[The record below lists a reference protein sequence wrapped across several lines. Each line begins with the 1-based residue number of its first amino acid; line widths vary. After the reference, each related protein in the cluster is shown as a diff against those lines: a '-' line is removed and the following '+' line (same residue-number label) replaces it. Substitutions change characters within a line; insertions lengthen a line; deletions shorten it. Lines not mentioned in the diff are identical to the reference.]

1 MDPHTMFMRNLLLV
15 DLPFFVASIC
25 TSQINAKFVHG
36 FWICQIEV
44 VSIAGL
50 NNLVFSLPN
59 GTITFIFLSYLH
71 WTTHKYPTHFKL
83 IRIIIKDAH
92 RENKSSLKSIII

>member
-1 MDPHTMFMRNLLLV
+1 M
-15 DLPFFVASIC
+15 ASIC

-36 FWICQIEV
+36 FWIFQIEV
-44 VSIAGL
+44 VSIVGF

-71 WTTHKYPTHFKL
+71 WIMQKYPMHFRL

-92 RENKSSLKSIII
+92 KENEGTLKSNII